1 LDEVERLLAAS
12 QDALRAAV
20 RELPGLLRYY
30 VGIDREQGTV
40 TNTSV
45 WDTMEHARAMNELQ
59 AMLAQRSIMEG
70 AGVEFDPI
78 TNHEVL
84 WSLDR

>member
-1 LDEVERLLAAS
+1 
-12 QDALRAAV
+12 
-20 RELPGLLRYY
+20 
-30 VGIDREQGTV
+30 
-40 TNTSV
+40 
-45 WDTMEHARAMNELQ
+45 MEHARAMNELQ